1 MVGERGARRYSLPVT
16 ATYDGAAERWAT
28 GASIVY
34 APIAAEL
41 VRRSPHPLLGR
52 VVLDVGAGTGVGSDA
67 LRAAG
72 AHPVAL
78 DLSSDMLRWQQA
90 QRPPCAVA
98 SVEHAPVAAR
108 SVDDVFAS
116 FVLNHVARPADA
128 MRSLAATIR
137 PEGAFLATVFANAST
152 STTRDAIDDVTRS
165 FGWAPPDWYVT
176 MKADV
181 VPLLG
186 TAATMGAAAVDAGL
200 DAIEVDEAAVDVGVT
215 RPDQLVDYRLGQAH
229 VSAWLD
235 ALAPERAAAVRAA
248 AIDAVAPIMEPY
260 RPIVVFLVAAVG
272 P

>member
-1 MVGERGARRYSLPVT
+1 MVGCRGARRHPPAVT

-41 VRRSPHPLLGR
+41 ARRAPHPLR
-52 VVLDVGAGTGVGSDA
+52 DRAVLDVGAGTGVGSAA

-72 AHPVAL
+72 ARPVAI
-78 DLSSDMLRWQQA
+78 DLSSDMLRWEQA
-90 QRPPCAVA
+90 RRPPCLVA
-98 SVEHAPVAAR
+98 SVEHVPVAAR
-108 SVDDVFAS
+108 SVDDLYAS
-116 FVLNHVARPADA
+116 FVLNHVARPTDA
-128 MRSLAATIR
+128 MRSLAATVR
-137 PEGAFLATVFANAST
+137 PGGAFLATVFANAST
-152 STTRDAIDDVTRS
+152 SAARDRIDDVAHS

-176 MKADV
+176 MKADA

-186 TAATMGAAAVDAGL
+186 TAATMRAAAVDAGL
-200 DAIEVDEAAVDVGVT
+200 DRIEVDETAVDVGVT

-229 VSAWLD
+229 VSVWIDGLGPA
-235 ALAPERAAAVRAA
+235 RATAVRAA